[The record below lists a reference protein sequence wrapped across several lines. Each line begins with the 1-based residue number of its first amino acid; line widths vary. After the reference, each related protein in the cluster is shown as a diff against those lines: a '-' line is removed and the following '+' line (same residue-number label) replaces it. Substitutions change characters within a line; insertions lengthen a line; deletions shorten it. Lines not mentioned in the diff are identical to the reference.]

1 MVTWSVVS
9 GANAIRAALP
19 TLHFFPQDWA
29 CFFFNELRINF
40 TTCGL
45 LVFGLTL
52 LLPLIFGGLYVR
64 STFKLVYQVNAFKF

>member
-19 TLHFFPQDWA
+19 TLRFFRKIGLV
-29 CFFFNELRINF
+29 FFNELRINF
-40 TTCGL
+40 TTCRL
-45 LVFGLTL
+45 LVFGLIL
-52 LLPLIFGGLYVR
+52 LLPLIFLGLYVR